1 MEVSYN
7 KVVMEDGVEVYL
19 PNLELKMP
27 PVQLNQYGKLRIQY
41 LKKMH
46 PIQFQIMKLAEELT
60 PDLQTT
66 QQAADLMQHTL
77 MEKMQKEEHWT
88 EERKAQEPEA
98 WAVAEKQFRRKIT
111 AQIIQTVVNQPPSNP

>member
-1 MEVSYN
+1 MKITYTKTTIE
-7 KVVMEDGVEVYL
+7 GVEVYL
-19 PNLELKMP
+19 PDLVPKVP
-27 PVQLNQYGKLRIQY
+27 PVDLNFFGAMRIRY
-41 LKKMH
+41 LKNHHRVTYTM
-46 PIQFQIMKLAEELT
+46 MVLMETLT

-98 WAVAEKQFRRKIT
+98 WAVAEKQSRRKIT
-111 AQIIQTVVNQPPSNP
+111 AQIIQAVVNQPPSNP